1 MSRILLVDDH
11 EPVIISL
18 QTMIEGMGHETLTA
32 TTGRQALD
40 LHQRC
45 PVDVLVT
52 DIFMPDMDGYE
63 LIQKFRREYP
73 AVKVIAISGGIPR
86 APSGPYLEIAS
97 KMGARWVLRKPF
109 SPAQFIAIIDQ
120 ATADPG
126 TRN

>member
-32 TTGRQALD
+32 TTGRQALA
-40 LHQRC
+40 LHQRS

-63 LIQKFRREYP
+63 LIQKFRRDYP

-86 APSGPYLEIAS
+86 APSGPYLEVAS

-109 SPAQFIAIIDQ
+109 SPAQFIDLIDE
-120 ATADPG
+120 ATAEPG
-126 TRN
+126 IRN

>member
-18 QTMIEGMGHETLTA
+18 QTMLDGMGHETLTA

-40 LHQRC
+40 VHRRD

-63 LIQKFRREYP
+63 LIQKFRREHP
-73 AVKVIAISGGIPR
+73 AVKVVAISGGIPR
-86 APSGPYLEIAS
+86 APSGPYLEVAH

-109 SPAQFIAIIDQ
+109 SPAQFVEIIEE
-120 ATADPG
+120 ATAEPEL
-126 TRN
+126 TH

>member
-11 EPVIISL
+11 EPVTLSL
-18 QTMIEGMGHETLTA
+18 QSMIEGMGHETQTA
-32 TTGRQALD
+32 TSGRQALD
-40 LHQRC
+40 LHRQS

-63 LIQKFRREYP
+63 LIQKFRRDYP

-86 APSGPYLEIAS
+86 APGGPYLEVAN

-109 SPAQFIAIIDQ
+109 SPAQFIELIDE

-126 TRN
+126 ARN